1 MNFIKSVAG
10 FFPSFQVSAIGD
22 AEKKVESLFDGL
34 IAIGVALVTWI
45 VNTVGKLGYIGIVL
59 LMGLE
64 SSFVPFPSEVIM
76 APAGYLVSQGKMNI
90 VLVIVCGILG
100 SIMGSLLNYWIA
112 ARFGRGFLL
121 KYARFFFIN
130 EERFAKFEKFFNT
143 HGEITTFIGRLIP
156 VVRQYISF
164 PAGLVRMNLGRFI
177 FYTGLG
183 AGIWV
188 IILVAVGYIVGN
200 NIELV
205 KENIHKISYVLFPAL
220 ILLAVIY
227 TIIYKRKKAAKRPS
241 VSDE

>member
-1 MNFIKSVAG
+1 MNFIKSIIG
-10 FFPSFQVSAIGD
+10 SFPSFQVSTIGD
-22 AEKKVESLFDGL
+22 TEKKVGSFFDGL
-34 IAIGVALVTWI
+34 IALGVAIITWI
-45 VNTVGKLGYIGIVL
+45 VNTVSTLGYLGIVL

-90 VLVIVCGILG
+90 VLVIVCGICG
-100 SIMGSLLNYWIA
+100 SIIGSLLNYWIA

-121 KYARFFFIN
+121 KYAGYFFIN
-130 EERFAKFEKFFNT
+130 EERFARFEKFFNT

-164 PAGLVRMNLGRFI
+164 PAGLVRMNLWRFI

-188 IILVAVGYIVGN
+188 TILVAVGYIVGN
-200 NIELV
+200 NIDKV
-205 KENIHKISYVLFPAL
+205 KENIHQISYVLFPAL

-227 TIIYKRKKAAKRPS
+227 TIIYKRKKGRKKATG
-241 VSDE
+241 E